1 MENLTTRFNEKIE
14 EVDKRLQ
21 SLQAPKPLPTPLCK
35 KEEVDY
41 KPKKPKTVIV
51 VDDEDEGINKKK
63 KKKLSSQEAWKMFH
77 LRQRARRRA
86 EEQEDIDALEAS
98 L

>member
-63 KKKLSSQEAWKMFH
+63 KKNYPP
-77 LRQRARRRA
+77 RRRGKCSIYVNEHA
-86 EEQEDIDALEAS
+86 AGRRNKRI
-98 L
+98 